1 MYERPRVNINVERG
15 SSFTY
20 SRAIPYIVSILFT
33 RVRKE
38 KKYATV
44 EIHLKLMERVRSH
57 LKVKKKSPY
66 DG

>member
-20 SRAIPYIVSILFT
+20 SKAIPYIVSILFT

-38 KKYATV
+38 K
-44 EIHLKLMERVRSH
+44 MRDSGN
-57 LKVKKKSPY
+57 PP
-66 DG
+66 